1 MKLGKMLAP
10 IFGALGLI
18 LMVATAG
25 LCFASLDAQPRGD
38 VPQEAITCATKT
50 LLAISEGDFATA
62 AEQMYGQ
69 PDLGVEEELSGEAA
83 AVWALF
89 CKGITCTI
97 SNDRSDY
104 YVSGSGFAVDAQI
117 TVPQIP
123 SLTDSLSD
131 HARELM
137 NQRIAA
143 AEEMAEIYDDS
154 GNFRQDVV
162 EDVLAQAMTLTLSE
176 EPETMTLST
185 TLRLIRENGRW
196 WAVPDDNLMK
206 ALSGGLA

>member
-1 MKLGKMLAP
+1 MKLGKILAP
-10 IFGALGLI
+10 IFGVLGLV
-18 LMVATAG
+18 LMVTTAG

-38 VPQEAITCATKT
+38 VPQEAITCAAKT

-69 PDLGVEEELSGEAA
+69 PDLGVGEELSEEAA

-89 CKGITCTI
+89 CEGITCTI
-97 SNDRSDY
+97 SNDPSDY

-123 SLTDSLSD
+123 SLTDSLLD

-176 EPETMTLST
+176 EPETMTLPT

>member
-10 IFGALGLI
+10 IFGVLGLV
-18 LMVATAG
+18 LMVTTAG

-62 AEQMYGQ
+62 GEQMYGQ

-83 AVWALF
+83 AVWELF

-123 SLTDSLSD
+123 SLTDSLSE

-137 NQRIAA
+137 NQRIAT